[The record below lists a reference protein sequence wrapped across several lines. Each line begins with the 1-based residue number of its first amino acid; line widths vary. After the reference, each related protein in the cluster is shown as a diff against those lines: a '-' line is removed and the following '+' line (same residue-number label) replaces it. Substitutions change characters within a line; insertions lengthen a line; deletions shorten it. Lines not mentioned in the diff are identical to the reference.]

1 MPPTMTDNGDRMR
14 FLKIAAWVI
23 AGIVGL
29 AIVGVALVA
38 IFFDPNDYK
47 ADIERLV
54 AEKTGRTFTLSGDLK
69 LSVFPWLA
77 VQVGPATL
85 GNAPGFG
92 DAPMVAIEGARLGVR
107 LRPLFGG
114 RFEIGAVQLD
124 APRFVLI
131 KTAEGNNWS
140 DIGEEDDTTSPSEE
154 ASSGKLDASV
164 ASITIKNGSLSYEDR
179 AAGTTTLISDFN
191 FSTGKL
197 EPGEPFDLDTRFKL
211 QRSSA
216 SDAAGT
222 NIETQMTAN
231 VTADLETSRYQLS
244 KPDIKLLLKGGDY
257 PKEGLPVSLTAT
269 NIVADLEAQT
279 AQVSSLAM
287 EAAGAKLSADLQ
299 ATQLID
305 APSITGTIK
314 LAPTSLREL
323 APKFGITLPQTSDA
337 KAFTRF
343 SMEAGLAA
351 TSKTVAF
358 KPLTLHLD
366 DTTMTGSAGVADLD
380 SMALRFDLAVD
391 RINADRYLPP
401 KVEPAAEKS
410 PKPDTKEE
418 PTPIPVELIR
428 DLNMRGKL
436 AINEC
441 IFSGVKLTGV
451 NVSIDA
457 EDGKLQL
464 SPMQAMLYEGKYR
477 GNITVDA
484 RGKQPQLS
492 LEQHLDGINFA
503 PLVEALY
510 QSKRLIGRGSINMK
524 LAGNGPDTDAI
535 KKTLDGTLDFSVN
548 NGAVNGFDLWYE
560 IRRARAVLKQQA
572 IPTRSGPEQ
581 TSFTNL
587 RGSAVVTDGVLNNQD
602 LVAALQYL
610 KVTGQ
615 GSINMVSN
623 AIDYRL
629 NAAVLKIPAEDKM
642 AEQTQDIVGL
652 TIPVRITGTISD
664 PKVRPDLEG
673 LLKEKAKQKIDE
685 EKQKLEEKLKN
696 KLQDK
701 LKGLLGKRDATA
713 PHTLT

>member
-1 MPPTMTDNGDRMR
+1 MR
-14 FLKIAAWVI
+14 LLKIAAWLL

-29 AIVGVALVA
+29 VIVGVALVA

-47 ADIERLV
+47 SDIERLV
-54 AEKTGRTFTLSGDLK
+54 AEQTGRTFTLSGDLK
-69 LSVFPWLA
+69 LSIFPWLA

-92 DAPMVAIEGARLGVR
+92 ETPMVAIKGARLGVR
-107 LRPLFGG
+107 LRPLFSG

-140 DIGEEDDTTSPSEE
+140 DLGKDGDDTTANDES
-154 ASSGKLDASV
+154 ASGKLDASV
-164 ASITIKNGSLSYEDR
+164 ASMTIQQGWLSYEDR
-179 AAGTTTLISDFN
+179 VAGTTTLVSDFN

-197 EPGEPFDLDTRFKL
+197 SPGEPFDMDTSLTL
-211 QRSSA
+211 QRGDDMNVEA
-216 SDAAGT
+216 
-222 NIETQMTAN
+222 QMTAN
-231 VTADLETSRYQLS
+231 ITADLDTSRYQLS

-257 PKEGLPVSLTAT
+257 PKEGLPVKLTAN
-269 NIVADLEAQT
+269 NITADLEAQT
-279 AQVSSLAM
+279 AQVSALAM
-287 EAAGAKLSADLQ
+287 EAAGAKLTGELQ

-305 APSITGTIK
+305 APSITGTVK
-314 LAPTSLREL
+314 LAPASLREL
-323 APKFGITLPQTSDA
+323 APKFGITLPETSDA

-343 SMEAGLAA
+343 SMEAGVAA
-351 TSKTVAF
+351 TTTTVEF

-380 SMALRFDLAVD
+380 RMALRFDLVVD

-401 KVEPAAEKS
+401 KVEPAAEKT
-410 PKPDTKEE
+410 PAPTATKDE

-441 IFSGVKLTGV
+441 TFSGVKLTGV
-451 NVSIDA
+451 NLSIDA

-464 SPMQAMLYEGKYR
+464 SPMQATLYDGKYR

-548 NGAVNGFDLWYE
+548 DGAITGFDLWYE

-581 TSFTNL
+581 TNFTNL
-587 RGSAVVTDGVLNNQD
+587 RGSAVVTDGQLNNQD

-629 NAAVLKIPAEDKM
+629 NAAVLKIPAEDKL

-652 TIPVRITGTISD
+652 TIPVRITGTINE
-664 PKVRPDLEG
+664 PKVRPDVEG

-685 EKQKLEEKLKN
+685 EKQKLEEKLK
-696 KLQDK
+696 DK
-701 LKGLLGKRDATA
+701 LKDKLRGFLGSS
-713 PHTLT
+713 